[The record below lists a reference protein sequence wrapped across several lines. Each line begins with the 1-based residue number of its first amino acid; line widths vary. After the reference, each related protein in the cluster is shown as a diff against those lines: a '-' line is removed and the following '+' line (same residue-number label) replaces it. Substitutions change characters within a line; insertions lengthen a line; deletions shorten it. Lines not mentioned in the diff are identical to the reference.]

1 MSIFKQA
8 KLCAEY
14 LGLYLRGTRGVAAME
29 YAIIV
34 GVIVVGVGGAVF
46 AFQDVIVGLIG
57 DVTTDLENTRTQVG
71 NTPVG
76 TN

>member
-1 MSIFKQA
+1 MNIFKHG

-34 GVIVVGVGGAVF
+34 GVIVVGVGAAAL
-46 AFQDVIVGLIG
+46 AFMADIKTFMDGVGDEI
-57 DVTTDLENTRTQVG
+57 T
-71 NTPVG
+71 G
-76 TN
+76 TSLT

>member
-34 GVIVVGVGGAVF
+34 GVIVVGVGIAAT
-46 AFQDVIVGLIG
+46 AFQTDIRDFIDGMS
-57 DVTTDLENTRTQVG
+57 DRVTTTTIAKP
-71 NTPVG
+71 T
-76 TN
+76 

>member
-1 MSIFKQA
+1 MSIFRQA

-34 GVIVVGVGGAVF
+34 GVIVVGVGA
-46 AFQDVIVGLIG
+46 AMALFQDEVIDLIQG
-57 DVTTDLENTRTQVG
+57 VTADLQTLD
-71 NTPVG
+71 
-76 TN
+76 TNIDTAQTND

>member
-1 MSIFKQA
+1 MSIFRQA

-34 GVIVVGVGGAVF
+34 GVLVVGVGIAVT
-46 AFQDVIVGLIG
+46 AFQDDIRTFIDGMA
-57 DVTTDLENTRTQVG
+57 DRVTTDTIQAPTAG
-71 NTPVG
+71 G
-76 TN
+76 

>member
-1 MSIFKQA
+1 MNIFKHG

-34 GVIVVGVGGAVF
+34 GVIVVGVGAAALTF
-46 AFQDVIVGLIG
+46 M
-57 DVTTDLENTRTQVG
+57 G
-71 NTPVG
+71 NIETFMGRVG
-76 TN
+76 TAITGTTLT